1 MTIDFFGGGRVEAI
15 FVYGWFLVKIQ
26 GRIELNF
33 VHGWVFNHRVS
44 LGIGYFISGF
54 QKIEISLLKIRVY
67 CR

>member
-44 LGIGYFISGF
+44 LGM
-54 QKIEISLLKIRVY
+54 ELKRFCLGVIFWLIFKLS
-67 CR
+67 